1 MPTPTTQQR
10 VADSRCA
17 DIEYHIP
24 SIILRSVIYSQPSP
38 HPTVEPIDTC
48 GRCYCCKTITAM
60 RNTKTLFHRTLARLA
75 ATIAL
80 IVTAFAITPRAGAC
94 TRVVYQGD
102 SSLIIVGRSLDW
114 KTPIPT
120 NLYVYPRGITKQS
133 SDKPGYFTWISKYG
147 SVYAVGYDA
156 GITEGMN
163 EKGLQVAGLF
173 CKTAVYS
180 NERTDNRPP
189 VSLAVFVAWLLDN
202 CATTNEVISLIHS
215 QDFTLSGATFDGGTA
230 TRLHFGVTDADGKS
244 AILEFTAGDLKIY
257 DPGDISCM
265 TNDPAWP
272 SMKAIVEY
280 WQAVG
285 GQNMLP
291 GTVKSPDRC
300 VRGDYFVRHVAKT
313 ADPDLGAAIVRSV
326 MFNVSVPYLYTVES
340 EPNISSTQFRTL
352 ANLRDRRY
360 YYDLATNNGIFYI
373 DLTLCDLHKG
383 ASVLKLTVADY
394 PGLTGQANKYLKK
407 TLPFKPMY

>member
-1 MPTPTTQQR
+1 MN
-10 VADSRCA
+10 
-17 DIEYHIP
+17 
-24 SIILRSVIYSQPSP
+24 
-38 HPTVEPIDTC
+38 DTL
-48 GRCYCCKTITAM
+48 TS
-60 RNTKTLFHRTLARLA
+60 LHRALTRLA
-75 ATIAL
+75 TAITLIAA
-80 IVTAFAITPRAGAC
+80 AFAVTPRSGAC
-94 TRVVYQGD
+94 TRLVYQGD

-120 NLYVYPRGITKQS
+120 NIYVYPRGITKQS
-133 SDKPGYFTWISKYG
+133 SDKPGYFTWTSKYG
-147 SVYAVGYDA
+147 AVYAVGYDA

-202 CATTNEVISLIHS
+202 CSSTGEVINLIQN

-230 TRLHFGVTDADGKS
+230 TRLHFGVTDASGKS

-280 WQAVG
+280 WRAVG

-313 ADPDLGAAIVRSV
+313 ADADLGAAIVRSV
-326 MFNVSVPYLYTVES
+326 MYNVSVPYLYTVES

-352 ANLRDRRY
+352 ANLRDKRY
-360 YYDLATNNGIFYI
+360 YYDLVTNDGIFYV
-373 DLTLCDLHKG
+373 DLTRCDLRRG
-383 ASVLKLTVADY
+383 APVLKLTVADY
-394 PGLTGQANKYLKK
+394 PNLVGQANKYLRKA
-407 TLPFKPMY
+407 PEFKPMY